1 MAGVNINLL
10 PVQSRTDQK
19 AQKRFQLIQTSSIA
33 ILLILIFLAS
43 LVSAIHIL
51 QFQNVSKLKNE
62 YKLREEKVLLLK
74 DKEAQVSVL
83 KNRLTLINQINKSS
97 IKDKSKIYRSF
108 LGYISPGVN
117 ISTVAIGRDGRVIAS
132 IIAGN
137 ILAFEQ
143 TLSNLISDSD
153 AAKENI
159 SEIGIDSLSRARDG
173 SYRASL
179 KIQN

>member
-1 MAGVNINLL
+1 MAGININLL

-19 AQKRFQLIQTSSIA
+19 AQKKFQVIQSSSIA

-43 LVSAIHIL
+43 LVTALNIL
-51 QFQNVSKLKNE
+51 QFQNISKLKSE
-62 YKLREEKVLLLK
+62 SKLREERVALLK

-83 KNRLTLINQINKSS
+83 KNRLTLINQINKTS
-97 IKDKSKIYRSF
+97 IKDNSRIYRSF

-117 ISTVAIGRDGRVIAS
+117 ISSVAVDRGGRVIAS
-132 IIAGN
+132 IVATDT
-137 ILAFEQ
+137 LTLEQ
-143 TLSNLISDSD
+143 TLSNLTSDS
-153 AAKENI
+153 AMKNI

-173 SYRASL
+173 SYRAIL